1 MTDALK
7 GDTPSTASRKKSSSR
22 PQAKPPENA
31 KKSVTQQ
38 TVAIEETAA
47 KPKGR
52 GKAQPKNTTETKAKT
67 ADNRSIQTTKKNVE
81 KGTSPKSEFATA
93 DGKGPKLKV
102 IPLGGLG
109 EVGKNMTVIQYGNQ
123 ILVVDGGV
131 IFPEDELLGIDL
143 VVPDYTYLLENR
155 EMVKAFLITH
165 GHEDH
170 IGGLPYILND
180 FSTVPVYGS
189 RLTLGLL
196 KGQLQERRVS
206 ANLQEIQPRAKIKI
220 GPFTVEP
227 IRVTHSIPDSLAYA
241 IHTPVGTVLMIS
253 DFKMD
258 MSPIDG
264 QFMDFGTLSRI
275 GEKGVLLLMMDSTNA
290 EREGFTPSEKTVGF
304 TVDKV
309 FLTAPG
315 RVIITTFAS
324 NVHRIQQAVW
334 AAVKSRRKI
343 AIVGRGMLNVT
354 AIATEMG
361 YLDIPAGAL
370 VDVDQI
376 NTLPANEVLI
386 LTTGSQGE
394 PLSGLTRMAA
404 GEHRHVH
411 ILPGDVVVI
420 SATPIPGNEKL
431 VGRTIDN
438 LFRQGANVIYERS
451 AGIHVSGHASR
462 EELKLLINMIK
473 PKYFMPVHGEY
484 RMLYKH
490 ALLAQQLGIPA
501 KNTFVMENG
510 QVLEVSP
517 RRCRIANSVTAGRIL
532 IDGLGV
538 GDVGNTV
545 LKERKLLSEG
555 GVVVV
560 NIIVNKKTG
569 KILYGPEVVTRGFIF
584 EKESEHIIDEA
595 KNKVNSICTKNSE
608 NGSTDW
614 NGVRGQIRSNLSRFL
629 FDRIGRRP
637 IVLPVITEL

>member
-7 GDTPSTASRKKSSSR
+7 GDAPSTATRKKSSSKA
-22 PQAKPPENA
+22 QAKPAENA
-31 KKSVTQQ
+31 KKSVTQKAAA
-38 TVAIEETAA
+38 TEETAA

-52 GKAQPKNTTETKAKT
+52 GKAQPKGATEAKAKT
-67 ADNRSIQTTKKNVE
+67 AANRSIQTAKKNVE
-81 KGTSPKSEFATA
+81 KGTGPNSEFATA

-170 IGGLPYILND
+170 IGGLPYILSD
-180 FSTVPVYGS
+180 FGTVPVYGS

-196 KGQLQERRVS
+196 KGKLQERRVS

-241 IHTPVGTVLMIS
+241 IHTPVGTILMIS

-264 QFMDFGTLSRI
+264 QFMDFGTLSNI

-304 TVDKV
+304 TFDKV

-354 AIATEMG
+354 AIASELG
-361 YLDIPAGAL
+361 YLDIPAGVL
-370 VDVDQI
+370 IDVDQI

-411 ILPGDVVVI
+411 IVPGDVVVI

-595 KNKVNSICTKNSE
+595 RNKVNSICTKNSE

-614 NGVRGQIRSNLSRFL
+614 HGVRGQIRSNLSRFL